1 MTEQVASLGD
11 HLALAPLERSLE
23 VPHPLAGGDHVAE
36 RSLPALISG
45 HPFFCFEDTCRIR
58 SQPAGVSTS
67 AGGPVVLWAYGRSI
81 YDRRSAPAVRSDA
94 TRSSWL
100 SKLHERKEKPIER
113 TSRARSG
120 AGRWIAAVLP

>member
-45 HPFFCFEDTCRIR
+45 HPFSASKILAGSARNP
-58 SQPAGVSTS
+58 PA
-67 AGGPVVLWAYGRSI
+67 
-81 YDRRSAPAVRSDA
+81 
-94 TRSSWL
+94 
-100 SKLHERKEKPIER
+100 
-113 TSRARSG
+113 
-120 AGRWIAAVLP
+120 